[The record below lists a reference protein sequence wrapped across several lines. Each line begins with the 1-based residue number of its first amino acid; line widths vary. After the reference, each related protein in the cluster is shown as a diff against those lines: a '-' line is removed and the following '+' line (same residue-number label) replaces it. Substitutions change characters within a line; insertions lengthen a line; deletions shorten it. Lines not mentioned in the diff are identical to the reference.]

1 MLQIACKWEAVTG
14 KGGVPY
20 HWGRGGLPTREPGTY
35 TIRPPNYQKVSLQFS
50 PKYGA
55 ESAAASQGRINRFQE
70 DPEVEVA
77 IVAHGSRAIFVHCS
91 FFFKDDIATI
101 SNPKKIDKQSPPK
114 IRVALTNGKY

>member
-1 MLQIACKWEAVTG
+1 MLQIACEWEAVTEMLQIACKMGDVF
-14 KGGVPY
+14 V
-20 HWGRGGLPTREPGTY
+20 GRGGTIPLGTGGLPNREPGTY

-55 ESAAASQGRINRFQE
+55 ESAAASQGRIDRFQE

-91 FFFKDDIATI
+91 FF
-101 SNPKKIDKQSPPK
+101 SQ
-114 IRVALTNGKY
+114 R

>member
-1 MLQIACKWEAVTG
+1 MLQIACKWEAVTEMLQIAC
-14 KGGVPY
+14 KMEMFLWEGGVPY
-20 HWGRGGLPTREPGTY
+20 HWGRGATEPRTGTY

-55 ESAAASQGRINRFQE
+55 ESAAASQGRIDRFQE

-91 FFFKDDIATI
+91 FF
-101 SNPKKIDKQSPPK
+101 SQ
-114 IRVALTNGKY
+114 R